1 MYLLSSCDE
10 EGVINQTTNKPY
22 MVEFYNKTKGG
33 VDTFDQM
40 CSVMI
45 CSRKINMAFINSYV
59 IYTHNMYQQNKMP
72 LQWSYQ

>member
-1 MYLLSSCDE
+1 
-10 EGVINQTTNKPY
+10 